1 MEARV
6 DDNALFVNSDNAMGS
21 PRGDVDDAYALAALI
36 AAHAP
41 LAAISSCRGNT
52 SEARAHRNNVRIA
65 ELFHWAGP
73 VIGAVEARER
83 LRSFPGRVLAL
94 GPLTNIIGARR
105 AKEIIVVGGNS
116 VSRGRWPPLWP
127 YEFNLTRDRSAT
139 RAVFAL
145 DVPLTIFPLDVAR
158 QLTISIGDLD
168 AIGGTAGDYLRQ
180 GSRRWFSHLRRYRF
194 TKRFPIYDLAPALY
208 ALDDRG
214 FVFSETTALMRTN
227 TSLRFGR
234 GTRAVK
240 LCVALDRDLLWTR
253 FVRLL
258 EANPIGGKP

>member
-1 MEARV
+1 MGARD
-6 DDNALFVNSDNAMGS
+6 DDNVLFVDSDNAMGS
-21 PRGDVDDAYALAALI
+21 PRGDVDDAYALAALL

-41 LAAISSCRGNT
+41 IAAISSCSGNT
-52 SEARAHRNNVRIA
+52 SEARAHRNNMGVA
-65 ELFHWAGP
+65 ELFRWSGP

-94 GPLTNIIGARR
+94 GPLTNIVAARR

-116 VSRGRWPPLWP
+116 TSRGRWPPLWP
-127 YEFNLTRDRSAT
+127 YEFNLTHDRDAT

-158 QLTISIGDLD
+158 QLTISISDLD
-168 AIGGTAGDYLRQ
+168 AISGATGDYLRQ

-194 TKRFPIYDLAPALY
+194 TKRFPIYDLAAALY

-214 FVFSETTALMRTN
+214 FVFSETTAVMRRN
-227 TSLRFGR
+227 TSLHFGR
-234 GTRAVK
+234 GTRGVK

-253 FVRLL
+253 FVGLL
-258 EANPIGGKP
+258 QADSTGGQP